1 MKSTA
6 ITENTSVYETDG
18 RQNGPS
24 VLRPQFAHQFSAL
37 VAHRPQ
43 KVEDRLPRAVVEIGF
58 IKTAAHHLE
67 KFGHRAMFAS
77 KRHAQTVADPRPPV
91 EGKQASL
98 DWSAALTPDVAMIIS
113 NIKSR
118 SSFRGNK

>member
-67 KFGHRAMFAS
+67 KFGHRAQRKLSPIRDRPSRAS
-77 KRHAQTVADPRPPV
+77 KRPLIGQQH
-91 EGKQASL
+91 
-98 DWSAALTPDVAMIIS
+98 
-113 NIKSR
+113 
-118 SSFRGNK
+118 

>member
-67 KFGHRAMFAS
+67 KFGHRAQQVILGFW
-77 KRHAQTVADPRPPV
+77 RHVCL
-91 EGKQASL
+91 QASRANCRR
-98 DWSAALTPDVAMIIS
+98 SATA
-113 NIKSR
+113 R
-118 SSFRGNK
+118 RGQASVP